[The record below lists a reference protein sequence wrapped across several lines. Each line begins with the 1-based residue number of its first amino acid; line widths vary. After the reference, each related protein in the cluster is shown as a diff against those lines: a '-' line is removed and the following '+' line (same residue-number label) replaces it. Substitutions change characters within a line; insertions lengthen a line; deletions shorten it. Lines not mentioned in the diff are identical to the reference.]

1 VLVSGSGTNLA
12 ALIDAVGSDP
22 GFGATITVVISDRLG
37 IKAIDRAADA
47 GLPVEVVPFRG
58 GRKAFTKAICRAATA
73 HQAEALVLAG
83 FMRILGPEAIRAFP
97 DRIINIHPSLL
108 PSFPGA
114 SAVAEALGYGVTLT
128 GVSVHFVDNN
138 VDHGPIIAQRAVPV
152 LPEDTK
158 ESLHARIQWE
168 EHELYPQVIKAFA
181 NGRLRVDGRRVS
193 WE

>member
-12 ALIDAVGSDP
+12 ALIAAIGSDP
-22 GFGATITVVISDRLG
+22 GFGATIAVVMSDRPG
-37 IKAIDRAADA
+37 IKALDRAADA
-47 GLPVEVVPFRG
+47 GIPVEMVPFRG
-58 GRKAFTKAICRAATA
+58 SRKAFTKALCRAATT

-83 FMRILGPEAIRAFP
+83 FMRILGPQAIRAFP

-108 PSFPGA
+108 PAFPGA
-114 SAVAEALGYGVTLT
+114 SAVAEALAHGVTLS
-128 GVSVHFVDNN
+128 GVSVHFVDNK

-152 LPEDTK
+152 LPDDTK

-168 EHELYPQVIKAFA
+168 EHDLYPQVIKAFA